1 MSLPIAILAGGLA
14 TRLRPITNQIPKAL
28 VPIAG
33 VPFLTHQIH
42 LLKSQGI
49 NEIVLCVGHLGEMI
63 QEQYGNGEKFDI
75 KISYSFDGEQPLG
88 TGGAIAK
95 ALPMLGE
102 RFFVLYGDS
111 YLPIDYQAI
120 AQAHIAA
127 QKLGLMTVFE
137 NEGKW
142 DTSNIWFE
150 KGVIKAYDKKNLL
163 PQMRFIDYGLS
174 VFHRDAFRSASQKKS
189 FDLSELFQDLI
200 VKNELAGYVV
210 TQRFYEI
217 GSHSG
222 LKELD
227 QLLKNKS

>member
-174 VFHRDAFRSASQKKS
+174 VFHRNAFRSASQKKS

-210 TQRFYEI
+210 AQRFYEI